1 MDGSDTSSTLT
12 SLSSDELDEHNIW
25 NPDFWALLGT
35 RVRGEPAIDKWR
47 SRTQYGAR
55 PFKST
60 SGGTIA
66 IKVAVQIGT
75 VAAIA
80 FALQSVICCAYLP
93 HGGPRAGQDNRRGL
107 HNSRLLLR
115 SSKHEGPNN
124 DCWHGGCICQVTST
138 AAYTLSRQR
147 SLACCRFPRL
157 GTIAS
162 RWGAVA
168 HTVVYKLA
176 PLSAW
181 LVTHDCRLVGHRV
194 NVLLELAQCRLP
206 DLLM

>member
-1 MDGSDTSSTLT
+1 MSLTNTTFGTLC
-12 SLSSDELDEHNIW
+12 W
-25 NPDFWALLGT
+25 DFWALLGT

-55 PFKST
+55 HFKST

-93 HGGPRAGQDNRRGL
+93 HGGPRARQDIQRGL
-107 HNSRLLLR
+107 HNSRLLV
-115 SSKHEGPNN
+115 
-124 DCWHGGCICQVTST
+124 VTSHFVSSV
-138 AAYTLSRQR
+138 AFHRLS
-147 SLACCRFPRL
+147 
-157 GTIAS
+157 S
-162 RWGAVA
+162 RPSVPSSTRVPLTTVGIIA

-176 PLSAW
+176 SLSAW
-181 LVTHDCRLVGHRV
+181 LVTHECRLVGHRV
-194 NVLLELAQCRLP
+194 NVL
-206 DLLM
+206 